1 MYYNTPNINKYL
13 EKLLKYR
20 KLIILFFT
28 FLTLFSIVFIQPK
41 FVSSDELFWLQ
52 DSQELHKTHQK
63 HYDTFQQS
71 KLVVH
76 VKQFNDQTL
85 SKLKTLNKTLEKLP
99 NVLKVS
105 SIFSNDFIENQSD
118 TNSSNMI
125 VVLNSKDINSLQIKQ
140 LVKKTHNNY
149 CNVVDSQFK
158 TFYFFINSSSKLN
171 LSNITIPGE
180 YQYIDQTQEIDRN
193 ELFFYGLLF
202 GIILIVLF
210 RLLFKNYI
218 AAFSGIYIVFI
229 STTLTFSIIVLITGI
244 NVIYMTMPF
253 ITISISLVEFL
264 YFYYRWHVSQ
274 YKTHE
279 LGALKKMLNRNM
291 TPAMWTSILTLLGLG
306 SLVFVNSD
314 IIKLLSMSV
323 IISSIMSYVLNL
335 TLLPAILSF
344 FTLKHTHVPY
354 AKLGFL
360 LGSNELHY
368 NKKFLFIFLSITYAL
383 ALFGATLIYSK
394 AHNFFSLQVKNEQ
407 IELKIPY
414 KQINLEFIESLD
426 HFTKDLQD
434 QFKDGL
440 GDVVSIVKLVKSINK
455 VNTQTGALDN
465 QALLQALFYI
475 DLYKLNDKYFDDNAV
490 NITINLFDMDKV
502 ELLNWLNHYKKI
514 QLYFLNDDALS
525 SIAKYNK
532 TLLLATSL
540 FFALVIIGI
549 ITGWIFRSIPMA
561 FVGFTVNV
569 IPILWFG
576 VLITLFDIPLS
587 MEMLIAMTI
596 SVGLASDATIH
607 FAYKYFRLRYF
618 GRSQKHTLEKLFFY
632 AGIPVIIGSIFL
644 IIVFASLWFSQIESL
659 QLIGLYSAL
668 LISIS
673 LVSDLFILPVML
685 LSVDRFEHLK
695 KSS

>member
-1 MYYNTPNINKYL
+1 MYYNTPNIDRYL

-20 KLIILFFT
+20 KLIILFFIL
-28 FLTLFSIVFIQPK
+28 LTLFSIVFIQPK
-41 FVSSDELFWLQ
+41 FLTSDELFWLQ
-52 DSQELHKTHQK
+52 DSQEVQKTHLK
-63 HYDTFQQS
+63 DYDTYQQS
-71 KLVVH
+71 KLIVH

-85 SKLKTLNKTLEKLP
+85 SELKTLNKTLEKLP

-105 SIFSNDFIENQSD
+105 SIFSNDFIEKQSD

-125 VVLNSKDINSLQIKQ
+125 VVLNCKDINSLQIKQ
-140 LVKKTHNNY
+140 LVKKTHNDY
-149 CNVVDSQFK
+149 CNVVDSQFR
-158 TFYFFINSSSKLN
+158 TFYFFINSSSKLD
-171 LSNITIPGE
+171 LSNISIPGE
-180 YQYIDQTQEIDRN
+180 YQYIGQTQEIDWSDLLFYT
-193 ELFFYGLLF
+193 LFF
-202 GIILIVLF
+202 GILLIVLF
-210 RLLFKNYI
+210 RILFNNYV
-218 AAFSGIYIVFI
+218 AALSAIGILFI
-229 STTLTFSIIVLITGI
+229 STILTFTIIVLITGI
-244 NVIYMTMPF
+244 NTIYMTMPF

-279 LGALKKMLNRNM
+279 TDALKKMLNRSM

-344 FTLKHTHVPY
+344 FTLKHTHVSY
-354 AKLGFL
+354 AKLGFFL
-360 LGSNELHY
+360 ASNEFHY

-383 ALFGATLIYSK
+383 ALFGASLIYSK
-394 AHNFFSLQVKNEQ
+394 THNFFSLQVKNEQ

-414 KQINLEFIESLD
+414 KQIDLKLIESLEQ
-426 HFTKDLQD
+426 FTKDLQN
-434 QFKDGL
+434 QFEDGL
-440 GDVVSIVKLVKSINK
+440 GDVVSIVNLVKNINK
-455 VNTQTGALDN
+455 ANTQTDVLDN

-475 DLYKLNDKYFDDNAV
+475 DLYNLNDKYFDDNTV
-490 NITINLFDMDKV
+490 NVTINLFDIDKV

-514 QLYFLNDDALS
+514 QLYFLDDDALF

-532 TLLLATSL
+532 TLLLSTSL
-540 FFALVIIGI
+540 FFALFIIGM

-618 GRSQKHTLEKLFFY
+618 GHSQKHTLEKLFFY
-632 AGIPVIIGSIFL
+632 TGIPVIIGSVFL
-644 IIVFASLWFSQIESL
+644 ITVFASLYFSQIESL

-673 LVSDLFILPVML
+673 LASDLFILPVML
-685 LSVDRFEHLK
+685 LFVDRFENIEE
-695 KSS
+695 SS

>member
-1 MYYNTPNINKYL
+1 MYYNTPNINRYL
-13 EKLLKYR
+13 GKLLKYR
-20 KLIILFFT
+20 KLIILFFSL
-28 FLTLFSIVFIQPK
+28 FTLFSIVFIQPK
-41 FVSSDELFWLQ
+41 FLSSDELFWLQ
-52 DSQELHKTHQK
+52 DSQELYEAPLK
-63 HYDTFQQS
+63 HYDTFQKS
-71 KLVVH
+71 KLIVH
-76 VKQFNDQTL
+76 VEQFNDQTL
-85 SKLKTLNKTLEKLP
+85 SELKTLNETLEKLP

-140 LVKKTHNNY
+140 LVKKTHNDY
-149 CNVVDSQFK
+149 CNVVDSQFR
-158 TFYFFINSSSKLN
+158 TFYFFINSSSKLD
-171 LSNITIPGE
+171 LSNIPIPGE
-180 YQYIDQTQEIDRN
+180 YQYIDKIQEIDWS
-193 ELFFYGLLF
+193 ELVSYTLLF
-202 GIILIVLF
+202 GIILIILF
-210 RLLFKNYI
+210 RILFKNYV
-218 AAFSGIYIVFI
+218 AALSAIVILFV
-229 STTLTFSIIVLITGI
+229 STTLTFTIIVLITGI
-244 NVIYMTMPF
+244 DTIYMTMPF

-279 LGALKKMLNRNM
+279 IGALQKMLNRNM

-306 SLVFVNSD
+306 SLIFVNSD

-360 LGSNELHY
+360 LASSELHY
-368 NKKFLFIFLSITYAL
+368 NKKFLFIFLLVTYTL
-383 ALFGATLIYSK
+383 VLFGATLIYSK
-394 AHNFFSLQVKNEQ
+394 THNFFSLQVKNDQ

-414 KQINLEFIESLD
+414 KQIDLQLIESLK
-426 HFTKDLQD
+426 HFTKDLQG
-434 QFKDGL
+434 QFGDGL
-440 GDVVSIVKLVKSINK
+440 GDVVSIANLVESINK
-455 VNTQTGALDN
+455 ANTQTKALDN

-475 DLYKLNDKYFDDNAV
+475 DLYNLNDKYFDDNAV
-490 NITINLFDMDKV
+490 NVTINLFDIDKV
-502 ELLNWLNHYKKI
+502 ELLTWLNHYKKI
-514 QLYFLNDDALS
+514 QLYFLDDDALF

-532 TLLLATSL
+532 TLLLSASL
-540 FFALVIIGI
+540 FFALFIIGM

-576 VLITLFDIPLS
+576 VFVTLFHIPLS

-596 SVGLASDATIH
+596 SVGLASDESIH

-618 GRSQKHTLEKLFFY
+618 GHSQKHTLEKLFFY
-632 AGIPVIIGSIFL
+632 TGIPVIIGSVFL
-644 IIVFASLWFSQIESL
+644 IIVFASLYFSQIESL

-673 LVSDLFILPVML
+673 LASDLFVLPVML
-685 LSVDRFEHLK
+685 LLVDRFGHLK